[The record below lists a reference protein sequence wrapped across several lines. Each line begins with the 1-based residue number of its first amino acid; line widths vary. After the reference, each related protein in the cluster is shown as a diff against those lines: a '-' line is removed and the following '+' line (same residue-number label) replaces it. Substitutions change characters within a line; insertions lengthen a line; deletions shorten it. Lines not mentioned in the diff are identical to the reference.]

1 MDKFKALVVRENNG
15 EVIYEIEKVTVDDLS
30 IGEVIIKVEY
40 SSVNFKDML
49 AVRTKGGVIRNY
61 PMIPGIDLAG
71 EVVNSKD
78 SRFQIGNKVLV
89 TGFQVGMSHTG
100 GYSEYARIPGDWIVN
115 MPKGLETKDV
125 MAIGTAG
132 FTAAI
137 SILALEKQGMK
148 LENQPNILVTG
159 ASGGVGSVAT
169 QILLKS
175 GYKNIFALSKD
186 KNIDGEFLKGLG
198 AQEVYNLEDI
208 SPEEEKNKPLGKQK
222 FHFILD
228 TVGGLVA
235 SRLLPNIYYGG
246 SMSMCGNA
254 AGIKFETT
262 VLPFILRG
270 VSILGIDSV
279 NYPIEKRDEVW
290 NKLANEWNIIDK
302 LPIKEVELEKISEV
316 FKGIQEG
323 THQGRTIV
331 KISK

>member
-30 IGEVIIKVEY
+30 AGEVIIKVEY

-49 AVRTKGGVIRNY
+49 AVKTKGGVIRNY

-78 SRFQIGNKVLV
+78 SRFQVGNKVLV

-100 GYSEYARIPGDWIVN
+100 GYSEYARIPGYWIIN
-115 MPKGLETKDV
+115 MPKGLEAKDV

-175 GYKNIFALSKD
+175 GYKNVFALSKD
-186 KNIDGEFLKGLG
+186 KNIEGEFLKGLG

-235 SRLLPNIYYGG
+235 SRLLPNICYGG

-316 FKGIQEG
+316 FKGIQDG

>member
-1 MDKFKALVVRENNG
+1 MEKFRALVVREN
-15 EVIYEIEKVTVDDLS
+15 EKKVVYEIEKITLDDLS
-30 IGEVIIKVEY
+30 EGEVIIKINY

-49 AVRTKGGVIRNY
+49 AVKTGGGVIRNY

-71 EVVNSKD
+71 EVITSKD
-78 SRFQIGNKVLV
+78 TRFNPGNKVLV
-89 TGFQVGMSHTG
+89 TGFKVGMTHTG
-100 GYSEYARIPGDWIVN
+100 GYSEYARVSGDWIVN
-115 MPKGLETKDV
+115 LPNGLDPKDA
-125 MAIGTAG
+125 MIIGTAG

-137 SILALEKQGMK
+137 SILALEKQGMN

-159 ASGGVGSVAT
+159 ASGGVGSIAT

-186 KNIDGEFLKGLG
+186 KNIEGKFLKRLG

-270 VSILGIDSV
+270 VNILGIDSV
-279 NYPIEKRDEVW
+279 NYPIEKREEVW
-290 NKLANEWNIIDK
+290 NKLATEWNIIDK
-302 LPIKEVELEKISEV
+302 LPVQEIEFEKISEV
-316 FKGIQEG
+316 FKQIQEG
-323 THQGRTIV
+323 THQGRTVV
-331 KISK
+331 KIN

>member
-78 SRFQIGNKVLV
+78 SRFQVGNKVLV